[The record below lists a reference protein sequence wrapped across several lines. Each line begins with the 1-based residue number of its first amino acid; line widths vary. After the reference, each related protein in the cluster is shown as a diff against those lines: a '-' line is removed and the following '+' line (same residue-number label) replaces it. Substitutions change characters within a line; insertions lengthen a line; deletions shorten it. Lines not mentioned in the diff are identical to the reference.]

1 MSKSN
6 CWESS
11 TVDLLI
17 LFHVKVVF
25 PRLYPHHTWHE
36 HSAQTFIPD
45 LSVVYKLP
53 VTDGK
58 WGTIRSN
65 APLITPVSGDVFTCR
80 TFLDLAERLHNCH
93 HVIFE
98 ASQWLTRTSN
108 WRQSLTKVTTFQVM
122 QWCGQKQIIFHHKFR
137 TICFYFVEF
146 RCRGGRWKD
155 GWDTVMFAVFTDP
168 DTSVNQHI
176 EQTSG
181 NVFFILYSLQMS
193 FQVRKHRVIAYR
205 SIIS

>member
-146 RCRGGRWKD
+146 RCRGGGEMKRWL
-155 GWDTVMFAVFTDP
+155 GHSYVH
-168 DTSVNQHI
+168 SV
-176 EQTSG
+176 
-181 NVFFILYSLQMS
+181 
-193 FQVRKHRVIAYR
+193 YR
-205 SIIS
+205 SRYFSESAHWTDIR